1 MIAYLKL
8 IRPHQWIKNAFV
20 FVPAFFSRDLFIK
33 ENFIPLLLGFV
44 SFSLVASAIY
54 IINDYKDIA
63 SDQQHPEKKFR
74 PLASGKANVI
84 VSMIIMAIFLISGFG
99 IALTL
104 HKYFVFILGLYFI
117 LNLSYS
123 LGLKNIS
130 ILDILIVAIGF
141 LLRALSGG
149 VIVPIPISQWLIIMV
164 FLLAVFL
171 AMAKRRDD
179 VLMYLSSGK
188 SMRKAVREYNL
199 DFTNTT
205 LSMLCGVIIVAYLMY
220 TISPDVMQRMHSDN
234 IYLTT
239 IFVLAGMLRYL
250 QITFVENNSGSPT
263 KILYSDKFIL
273 GTVVSWVISFF
284 VIIYLPGLIK

>member
-1 MIAYLKL
+1 MIAYIKL
-8 IRPHQWIKNAFV
+8 IRPHQWIKNVFV
-20 FVPAFFSRDLFIK
+20 FAPAFFSRDLFIK
-33 ENFIPLLLGFV
+33 ENIIPLLLGFV
-44 SFSLVASAIY
+44 SFSLVASSIY

-63 SDQQHPEKKFR
+63 SDQQHPEKKTR
-74 PLASGKANVI
+74 PLASGKANVF
-84 VSMIIMAIFLISGFG
+84 VAMIIMVMFLIAGFG
-99 IALTL
+99 IAFTL
-104 HKYFVFILGLYFI
+104 HKFFVMILGLYFV

-130 ILDILIVAIGF
+130 ILDILIVAVGF

-149 VIVPIPISQWLIIMV
+149 VIASIPISQWLIIMV

-179 VLMYLSSGK
+179 VLMYLASGK

-199 DFTNTT
+199 DFTNTS

-220 TISPDVMQRMHSDN
+220 TISPEVMQRMHSNN

-263 KILYSDKFIL
+263 KILYSDKFIIFTIIAWL
-273 GTVVSWVISFF
+273 ASFYI
-284 VIIYLPGLIK
+284 IIYLPGLLK

>member
-1 MIAYLKL
+1 MLAYLKL
-8 IRPHQWIKNAFV
+8 IRPYQWVKNSFI
-20 FVPAFFSRDLFIK
+20 FIPAYFSRDLFVI
-33 ENFIPLLLGFV
+33 ENFILLLLGFV

-54 IINDYKDIA
+54 IVNDYKDIA
-63 SDQQHPEKKFR
+63 SDQQHPEKKNR
-74 PLASGKANVI
+74 PLASGKAKPMFA
-84 VSMIIMAIFLISGFG
+84 MIIMAVFVITGFG
-99 IALTL
+99 IAATL
-104 HKYFVFILGLYFI
+104 NKYFLVILGVYFI
-117 LNLSYS
+117 MNLSYS

-130 ILDILIVAIGF
+130 ILDILIVAFGF

-149 VIVPIPISQWLIIMV
+149 VIIDIPISQWLIIMV

-188 SMRKAVREYNL
+188 AMRKSVRDYNL
-199 DFTNTT
+199 DFANTS

-220 TISPDVMQRMHSDN
+220 TISPDVVARMNSGN

-239 IFVLAGMLRYL
+239 IFVIAGMLRYL

-263 KILYSDKFIL
+263 KILYSDKFIIFTIL
-273 GTVVSWVISFF
+273 GWLASFY
-284 VIIYLPGLIK
+284 VIIYLPGLLK

>member
-1 MIAYLKL
+1 MLAYLKL
-8 IRPHQWIKNAFV
+8 IRPHQWVKNTFV
-20 FVPAFFSRDLFIK
+20 FVPAYFSRDLFIK
-33 ENFIPLLLGFV
+33 ENFILLLLGFV

-54 IINDYKDIA
+54 IVNDYKDIA
-63 SDQQHPEKKFR
+63 SDQQHPEKKNR
-74 PLASGKANVI
+74 PLASGKAKPI
-84 VSMIIMAIFLISGFG
+84 IAMIIMALFVTAGFG
-99 IALTL
+99 IAFTL
-104 HKYFVFILGLYFI
+104 NKLFLVILGVYFI

-130 ILDILIVAIGF
+130 ILDILIVAFGF

-149 VIVPIPISQWLIIMV
+149 VIISIPISQWLIIMV

-188 SMRKAVREYNL
+188 AIRKSVRDYNL
-199 DFTNTT
+199 DFTNTS
-205 LSMLCGVIIVAYLMY
+205 LSMLCGIIIVAYLMY
-220 TISPDVMQRMHSDN
+220 TISPDVVARMHSDN

-239 IFVLAGMLRYL
+239 IFVIAGMLRYL

-263 KILYSDKFIL
+263 KILYSDKFIIFTIIAWL
-273 GTVVSWVISFF
+273 ASFYI
-284 VIIYLPGLIK
+284 IIYLPGLLK